1 MRDAISPPCPVV
13 LAGAR
18 PLAKPGRRPRG
29 GYLRALTWA
38 FTVFNSIRV
47 LAYLPTAWAIFSSGD
62 SGQHSL
68 LTWLTWFG
76 ANLTMAAWLYEN
88 NGQRA
93 NKAVGVNSCNAFMCL
108 LITGLIVAERI
119 T

>member
-1 MRDAISPPCPVV
+1 MSQTRPVA
-13 LAGAR
+13 LRGAR
-18 PLAKPGRRPRG
+18 RVISIPWSRDC
-29 GYLRALTWA
+29 YLGALGWT

-47 LAYLPTAWAIFSSGD
+47 LAYLPTAWAIFTSGD
-62 SGQHSL
+62 SSQHSL

-93 NKAVGVNSCNAFMCL
+93 DKAVAVNACNACMCL
-108 LITGLIVAERI
+108 LIAALIVAERM

>member
-1 MRDAISPPCPVV
+1 MSQPLPVA
-13 LAGAR
+13 LRGAR
-18 PLAKPGRRPRG
+18 RSARSAWPRER
-29 GYLRALTWA
+29 YLRTLGWA
-38 FTVFNSIRV
+38 FALFSSIRV
-47 LAYLPTAWAIFSSGD
+47 LAYLPTAWAIFASGD
-62 SGQHSL
+62 SSQHSL

-93 NKAVGVNSCNAFMCL
+93 NKAVGVNACNASMCL
-108 LITGLIVAERI
+108 LISALIVAERI